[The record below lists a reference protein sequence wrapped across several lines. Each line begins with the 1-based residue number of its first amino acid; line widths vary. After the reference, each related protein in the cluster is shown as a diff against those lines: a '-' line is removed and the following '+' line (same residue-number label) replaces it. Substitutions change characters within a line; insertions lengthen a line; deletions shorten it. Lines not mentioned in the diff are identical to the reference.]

1 MMKRIIYLLLPLLA
15 SCGENSRSSLPTR
28 ETVSDVFLQ
37 EVLTAK
43 AELKRLQKEFTLAG
57 KVVVDSDR
65 TISYSPLVSGVVVKS
80 YFSLGDYAEK
90 GKRMVDIRSV
100 ELSSLQSELA
110 VARQNLKGVESLHE
124 SGMATDKELV
134 EARSTVGKLQS
145 DFVLYGENQDNGV
158 FSVKAPMSGYVIGKY
173 CNPGTSFPESGGPL
187 FSMADLSTVWVVAN
201 VYAGNLQFVHEG
213 QCVEITSVAYPAEV
227 FKGKIDFLSQVFDS
241 EDKALKVRITLP
253 NPALKLK
260 PEMPV
265 VVKLF
270 NDSNLE
276 LVAVPSS
283 AVIFDNNGYY
293 VVVGDKSF
301 GIRKITPFARHND
314 FTYITEGIKAGEEV
328 VIKNQLLMYNDI
340 KGK

>member
-158 FSVKAPMSGYVIGKY
+158 FP
-173 CNPGTSFPESGGPL
+173 
-187 FSMADLSTVWVVAN
+187 
-201 VYAGNLQFVHEG
+201 
-213 QCVEITSVAYPAEV
+213 
-227 FKGKIDFLSQVFDS
+227 
-241 EDKALKVRITLP
+241 
-253 NPALKLK
+253 
-260 PEMPV
+260 
-265 VVKLF
+265 
-270 NDSNLE
+270 
-276 LVAVPSS
+276 
-283 AVIFDNNGYY
+283 
-293 VVVGDKSF
+293 
-301 GIRKITPFARHND
+301 
-314 FTYITEGIKAGEEV
+314 
-328 VIKNQLLMYNDI
+328 
-340 KGK
+340 